1 MSIIKNQDSLDAAI
15 RCTEVV
21 ARAMTAASVYPQDGP
36 IYQEYQKC
44 ILNLSGVADR
54 LAQDALVPV
63 LAPEEEKPPVTP
75 VDEPGLP
82 IES

>member
-1 MSIIKNQDSLDAAI
+1 MTIIKNQESLDAAI

-44 ILNLSGVADR
+44 ILTLSKVADR
-54 LAQDALVPV
+54 LAQDALVHETTTE
-63 LAPEEEKPPVTP
+63 PEE
-75 VDEPGLP
+75 
-82 IES
+82 